1 MIVRVI
7 QTIFLV
13 VGLVMVWLAFLYNF
27 EANNLAVQEEPVV
40 QESKFEIYTLANT
53 TFEEEEPFETV
64 ALNKFQEPD
73 MLVATGEEQF
83 VKDPMSFELD
93 EEAAEQ
99 EEETILTAAKA
110 PADFSYILAGSGL
123 LLLVCGIASLK
134 ISGN

>member
-13 VGLVMVWLAFLYNF
+13 VGLVMVWLAFLYNY
-27 EANNLAVQEEPVV
+27 ELKNLVVQEEPVV

-83 VKDPMSFELD
+83 IKDPMSLS
-93 EEAAEQ
+93 EEMPEQ

-110 PADFSYILAGSGL
+110 PADFPYILAGSGL
-123 LLLVCGIASLK
+123 LLLVCGIASVK